1 MLIPLNCYFSQIK
14 LNTYIHRIGVISKYI
29 LVREYLY
36 RNLIIFGSEF
46 FMKFLCFCFP
56 CAIIYM
62 CVNALFRILNVRK
75 VKSRDA
81 ARNRRSKENTQ
92 YLELAKL
99 LPFPSSVTS
108 QLDKASIIRLTISFL
123 KYQEL
128 TSKGIFLKDLFF
140 VVSSNIV
147 TVLERYFKNFT

>member
-1 MLIPLNCYFSQIK
+1 
-14 LNTYIHRIGVISKYI
+14 
-29 LVREYLY
+29 
-36 RNLIIFGSEF
+36 
-46 FMKFLCFCFP
+46 
-56 CAIIYM
+56 M

-140 VVSSNIV
+140 VLSASLKND
-147 TVLERYFKNFT
+147 RYL